1 MKKNYVENLKWAV
14 IYMIDRSTQDYH
26 RSKAQV
32 EALFRYPM
40 QAEENYRPA
49 NKEFRRYIVNL
60 DNLEEFEN
68 VYNGFQDLREKYG
81 DRAIYHLGDLHLG
94 CDLENKYRQILG
106 VYTSIDF

>member
-1 MKKNYVENLKWAV
+1 MKKYVENLKWAV
-14 IYMIDRSTQDYH
+14 IYMIDRSTQDDH

-40 QAEENYRPA
+40 QAEENYKPA
-49 NKEFRRYIVNL
+49 NKGARRYVVDL
-60 DNLEEFEN
+60 EHLEEFESI
-68 VYNGFQDLREKYG
+68 YNAFQDLRETYG